1 MLTAALD
8 AALYYNITNIHTIR
22 YVCKQGMVAIIKSYY
37 KTNLKS
43 MLILWHIIYVFLEYA
58 CYVIRACMQEYSG
71 APSLNTMNTTAV
83 YIEYICVQHALGLKL
98 YHCLKSCSWKYIR
111 PHYKCMCEKERH

>member
-8 AALYYNITNIHTIR
+8 AALISIQNR

-43 MLILWHIIYVFLEYA
+43 MLTLWHIIYVFLEYA
-58 CYVIRACMQEYSG
+58 CYVIRARMQEYSG
-71 APSLNTMNTTAV
+71 APPCTEHDEHYSCIYRIYLLAACFGSKALSLSKVMIMQMEV
-83 YIEYICVQHALGLKL
+83 RI
-98 YHCLKSCSWKYIR
+98 
-111 PHYKCMCEKERH
+111 HYKCMCEKERL